1 MSLRQ
6 YVFSKILASASQHH
20 EPLIAEHKRRL
31 FANLEG
37 RVLEIGPGAGINFQ
51 YFPPGLDWTGY
62 EPNPYLA
69 RQIQHPNLIQ
79 SPFTSEAPNSFDFAI
94 STLVLCSVNNPAAV
108 LKGIYQ
114 VLKPNGA
121 LLYLEHVAAPPN
133 SPLAKSQH
141 RWQPIWRCLADG
153 CHPTRHTSQAIEA
166 AGFTIEGEDR
176 FDLPLWLASP
186 HICGIARK
194 INN

>member
-6 YVFSKILASASQHH
+6 YLFSKILARASQHH
-20 EPLIAEHKRRL
+20 EPLIADHKRRL
-31 FANLEG
+31 FSQLKG

-51 YFPPGLDWTGY
+51 YFPPHLDWTGY

-69 RQIQHPNLIQ
+69 RQIPHPNLIPA
-79 SPFTSEAPNSFDFAI
+79 PFTHEAPNSFDFAI
-94 STLVLCSVNNPAAV
+94 STLVLCSVNNPTAILQA
-108 LKGIYQ
+108 IHQ
-114 VLKPNGA
+114 ALKPGGA

-133 SPLAKSQH
+133 SPLAQSQH
-141 RWQPIWRCLADG
+141 RWQPLWRCLADG
-153 CHPTRHTSQAIEA
+153 CHPTRNTAQVIQA
-166 AGFTIEGEDR
+166 AGFRIEAEDR

-194 INN
+194 AE

>member
-6 YVFSKILASASQHH
+6 YFFAKLLAQASRHH

-31 FANLEG
+31 FSKLEG

-51 YFPPGLDWTGY
+51 YFPSNIDWTGY

-79 SPFTSEAPNSFDFAI
+79 APFKHEAPNSFDFAI
-94 STLVLCSVNNPAAV
+94 STLVLCSVHNPADI
-108 LKGIYQ
+108 LKALYAS
-114 VLKPNGA
+114 LKPGGA
-121 LLYLEHVAAPPN
+121 LLYLEHVAAPPHT
-133 SPLAKSQH
+133 PLANSQH
-141 RWQPIWRCLADG
+141 RWQPLWSCLADG
-153 CHPTRHTSQAIEA
+153 CQPTRNTSQAIQD
-166 AGFTIEGEDR
+166 AGFKIEREDH

-186 HICGIARK
+186 HICGVARK
-194 INN
+194 PVN